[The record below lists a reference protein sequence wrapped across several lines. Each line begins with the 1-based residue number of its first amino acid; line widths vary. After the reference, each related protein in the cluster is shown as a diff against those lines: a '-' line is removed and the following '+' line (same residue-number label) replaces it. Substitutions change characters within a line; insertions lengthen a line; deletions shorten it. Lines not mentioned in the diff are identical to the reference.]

1 MARIDWHDDQ
11 IDELLTGPTGPVFRV
26 VKDFAD
32 LVLIKAKENAAPVG
46 PDSFGALQAD
56 LEIKEHVVVPGHS
69 IRYKIGTDPI
79 DPFNGFG
86 YGLVAHEGH
95 GVLHAKP
102 GGHMNFFWY
111 LKNDAVSAK
120 TVRATGGNP
129 FLTDALIEVNAATG
143 EKFLLEPGD
152 QHGPIG

>member
-11 IDELLTGPTGPVFRV
+11 IEELLTGPTGPVFRV
-26 VKDFAD
+26 VKEFAD
-32 LVLIKAKENAAPVG
+32 EVLVKAKENAAPTG
-46 PDSFGALQAD
+46 ADSFGALEAD
-56 LEIKEHVVVPGHS
+56 LEIKEHEVVPGHS

-79 DPFNGFG
+79 DPNNGFG

-95 GVLHAKP
+95 GILRAHP
-102 GGHMNFFWY
+102 GGRMNFFWY
-111 LKNDAVSAK
+111 LKDEAISTK
-120 TVRATGGNP
+120 EVRATSGNP
-129 FLTDALIEVNAATG
+129 FLTDALIEVNAVTG